1 MSQINFYDNKRHL
14 IMSFS
19 NFSILEQDIGLIR
32 FHIEMSFG
40 IFNVSTETEI
50 YMPYLQCFSDELKNL
65 YDHFTEKQKAVFS
78 PIERDVDILFET
90 GENTGYISA
99 LINLYYDS
107 ICENNATLTCKYTI
121 DQSFLPELIEEI
133 ETVLDELR

>member
-50 YMPYLQCFSDELKNL
+50 YMPYLQCFYDELKNL

-90 GENTGYISA
+90 GGNMGYVSA

>member
-1 MSQINFYDNKRHL
+1 
-14 IMSFS
+14 MSFS

-90 GENTGYISA
+90 GGNMGYISA

-121 DQSFLPELIEEI
+121 DQSFCQN
-133 ETVLDELR
+133 

>member
-1 MSQINFYDNKRHL
+1 
-14 IMSFS
+14 MSFS

-133 ETVLDELR
+133 ETTLEELR

>member
-32 FHIEMSFG
+32 FHIEMSFE

-50 YMPYLQCFSDELKNL
+50 YMPYLQCFYDELKIYMTILQKNKKL
-65 YDHFTEKQKAVFS
+65 YLVQ
-78 PIERDVDILFET
+78 
-90 GENTGYISA
+90 
-99 LINLYYDS
+99 
-107 ICENNATLTCKYTI
+107 
-121 DQSFLPELIEEI
+121 
-133 ETVLDELR
+133 

>member
-107 ICENNATLTCKYTI
+107 ICENNATLT
-121 DQSFLPELIEEI
+121 
-133 ETVLDELR
+133 

>member
-65 YDHFTEKQKAVFS
+65 YDHFTVKQKAVFS

-90 GENTGYISA
+90 GGNMGYVSA

-133 ETVLDELR
+133 

>member
-1 MSQINFYDNKRHL
+1 
-14 IMSFS
+14 
-19 NFSILEQDIGLIR
+19 
-32 FHIEMSFG
+32 
-40 IFNVSTETEI
+40 
-50 YMPYLQCFSDELKNL
+50 MPYLQCFYDELKNL

-78 PIERDVDILFET
+78 PIERDVDISFET
-90 GENTGYISA
+90 GGNMGYISA

-133 ETVLDELR
+133 ETILDELR

>member
-1 MSQINFYDNKRHL
+1 MSQINFYDKKRHL

-19 NFSILEQDIGLIR
+19 NFSVLEQDIGLIR

-50 YMPYLQCFSDELKNL
+50 YMPYLQCFYDELKNL
-65 YDHFTEKQKAVFS
+65 YDHFTEKQKAVFC
-78 PIERDVDILFET
+78 PIERDVDISFET
-90 GENTGYISA
+90 GGNMGYISA

-107 ICENNATLTCKYTI
+107 ICENNATLTCEYTI

-133 ETVLDELR
+133 ETTLEELR

>member
-14 IMSFS
+14 IVSFS

-50 YMPYLQCFSDELKNL
+50 YMPYLQCFYDELKYL
-65 YDHFTEKQKAVFS
+65 YDHFTEKQKAVFY
-78 PIERDVDILFET
+78 PIERDVDISFET
-90 GENTGYISA
+90 GGNMGYISA

-133 ETVLDELR
+133 ETILDELR

>member
-50 YMPYLQCFSDELKNL
+50 YMPYLQCFCDELKNL

-107 ICENNATLTCKYTI
+107 ICENNATLTCKYII

-133 ETVLDELR
+133 ETTLEELR